1 MKRRALLSVS
11 DKEGIVTLAKELVAL
26 GYEVLS
32 TGGTYHEIEKNGIA
46 VTKVSEVTQFPEIMD
61 GRVKTLHPAIHG
73 GILAKREPAHMA
85 EAKEHNIGLIDIVA
99 VNLYPFESTIARA
112 DCTYDLAIEN
122 IDIGGPTMVRSA
134 AKNHQYV
141 NVLVN
146 PNQYGPLVEALKEN
160 GETSLEF
167 RKQLALEAFSHTA
180 QYDALISG
188 YLSREAGLVMPEHYF
203 MVGNKVADLR
213 YGENPHQKAAFYAE
227 KNQGLANAKQYGG
240 KALSFNNLMD
250 LEAAVNMVQEFTEPA
265 CMIIKHMNPCGAAL
279 GEDLLEAYKK
289 AYACDPVS
297 AFGSIVSFNGKL
309 EKDAAAELV
318 KTFVEAVVAPA
329 YSKEAIEILK
339 TKKNLRIMEMDMS
352 ILDHEVDVK
361 KVAGGFL
368 VQQKDRELLNDD
380 IEWATEKQSDEIVE
394 EDLLFAWK
402 MVKHIKSNAIVL
414 VKNQATIGIGPGQT
428 NRVGAAKIA
437 LEQAGEAAEGSVL
450 ASDAFFPFRDTVDT
464 AADYGVVAVI
474 QPGGSIR
481 DEESIAAC
489 NERGLAMAFTGMRHF
504 KH

>member
-32 TGGTYHEIEKNGIA
+32 TGGTYREIEKNGIA
-46 VTKVSEVTQFPEIMD
+46 VTKVSDVTQFPEIMD

-73 GILAKREPAHMA
+73 GILARREKGHMA
-85 EAKEHNIGLIDIVA
+85 EAEKHGIGLIDIVA

-141 NVLVN
+141 NILVN
-146 PNQYGPLVEALKEN
+146 PAQYGPLIDALKKD

-188 YLSREAGLVMPEHYF
+188 YLSRMAGLDMPEHYF
-203 MVGNKVADLR
+203 LVGQKIADLR

-227 KNQGLANAKQYGG
+227 KKVGLANAKQYGG
-240 KALSFNNLMD
+240 KELSFNNLMD
-250 LEAAVNMVQEFTEPA
+250 LEAAVNMVQEFTKPA

-279 GEDLLEAYKK
+279 GENLLEAYNK

-309 EKDAAAELV
+309 EKDTAEQVV

-329 YSKEAIEILK
+329 YSEEAIDILK

-352 ILDHEVDVK
+352 ILDKEVDVK

-368 VQQKDRELLNDD
+368 VQEKDRELLKDD
-380 IEWATEKQSDEIVE
+380 IEWVTEKQADEVVE
-394 EDLLFAWK
+394 DDLLFAWK

-414 VKNQATIGIGPGQT
+414 VKNLATIGIGPGQT

-437 LEQAGEAAEGSVL
+437 LEQACEAAEGSVL

-481 DEESIAAC
+481 DEESIVAC

>member
-11 DKEGIVTLAKELVAL
+11 DKEGIVTLARELVAL

-32 TGGTYHEIEKNGIA
+32 TGGTYREIEKNGIE
-46 VTKVSEVTQFPEIMD
+46 VTKVSDVTQFPEIMD
-61 GRVKTLHPAIHG
+61 GRVKTLHPMIHG
-73 GILAKREPAHMA
+73 GILARREEAHMA
-85 EAKEHNIGLIDIVA
+85 EAETHGIGLIDVVA
-99 VNLYPFESTIARA
+99 VNLYPFESTIDRE

-141 NVLVN
+141 NIVVN
-146 PNQYGPLVEALKEN
+146 PAQYGPLVESLKEK

-167 RKQLALEAFSHTA
+167 RKHLALEAFSHTA
-180 QYDALISG
+180 RYDSLISG
-188 YLSREAGLVMPEHYF
+188 YLSREAGLDMPENF
-203 MVGNKVADLR
+203 FLVGEKIADLR

-227 KNQGLANAKQYGG
+227 KKEGLANAKQHGG
-240 KALSFNNLMD
+240 KELSFNNLMD
-250 LEAAVNMVQEFTEPA
+250 LQAAVDMVQEFEEPA

-279 GEDLLEAYKK
+279 GETPLEAYKK

-297 AFGSIVSFNGKL
+297 AFGSIVSFNRKL
-309 EKDAAAELV
+309 DKDAAEDVV
-318 KTFVEAVVAPA
+318 KTFVEAVVAPE
-329 YSKEAIEILK
+329 YSEEALAILK
-339 TKKNLRIMEMDMS
+339 TKKNLRIMEMDMN
-352 ILDHEVDVK
+352 ILANEVDIK

-380 IEWATEKQSDEIVE
+380 IEWATEKQADEAME

-402 MVKHIKSNAIVL
+402 MVKHVKSNAIVL
-414 VKNQATIGIGPGQT
+414 VKNQATVGIGPGQT
-428 NRVGAAKIA
+428 NRVGAAQIA
-437 LEQAGEAAEGSVL
+437 LEMAGDEAEGSVL

-464 AADYGVVAVI
+464 AADYGVVAII

-481 DEESIAAC
+481 DDESIVAC
-489 NERGLAMAFTGMRHF
+489 NEKGLAMAFTGMRHF

>member
-32 TGGTYHEIEKNGIA
+32 TGGTYREIEKNGIA
-46 VTKVSEVTQFPEIMD
+46 VTKVSDVTQFPEIMD

-73 GILAKREPAHMA
+73 GILARREKGHMA
-85 EAKEHNIGLIDIVA
+85 EAEKHGIGLIDIVA

-141 NVLVN
+141 NILVN
-146 PNQYGPLVEALKEN
+146 PAQYGPLIDALKKD

-188 YLSREAGLVMPEHYF
+188 YLSRMAGLDMPEHYF
-203 MVGNKVADLR
+203 LVGQKIADLR

-227 KNQGLANAKQYGG
+227 KKAGLANAKQYGG
-240 KALSFNNLMD
+240 KELSFNNLMD
-250 LEAAVNMVQEFTEPA
+250 LEAAVNMVQEFTKPA

-279 GEDLLEAYKK
+279 GENLLEAYNK

-309 EKDAAAELV
+309 EKDTAEQVV

-329 YSKEAIEILK
+329 YSEEAIDILK

-352 ILDHEVDVK
+352 ILDKEVDVK

-368 VQQKDRELLNDD
+368 VQEKDRELLKDD
-380 IEWATEKQSDEIVE
+380 IEWVTEKQADEVVE
-394 EDLLFAWK
+394 DDLLFAWK

-414 VKNQATIGIGPGQT
+414 VKNLATIGIGPGQT

-437 LEQAGEAAEGSVL
+437 LEQACEAAEGSVL

-481 DEESIAAC
+481 DEESIVAC